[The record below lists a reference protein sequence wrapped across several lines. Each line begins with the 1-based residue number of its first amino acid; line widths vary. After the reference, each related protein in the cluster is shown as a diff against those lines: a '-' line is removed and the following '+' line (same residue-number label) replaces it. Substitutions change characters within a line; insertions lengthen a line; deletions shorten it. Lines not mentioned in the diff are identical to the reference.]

1 MQYSFYL
8 VIIRTVLQNNNQPDI
23 HLSKL
28 IAVIQQARRALA
40 FESENKEVEDGFKAT
55 SQNKAD
61 RQTHTAIDNR
71 MDILQ
76 EAIKKF
82 KLKD

>member
-1 MQYSFYL
+1 M
-8 VIIRTVLQNNNQPDI
+8 QNNNQPGI

-40 FESENKEVEDGFKAT
+40 FESENKEVEDGIEAT

-61 RQTHTAIDNR
+61 RQTHVAIDNR
-71 MDILQ
+71 MDQLQ
-76 EAIKKF
+76 EAILRF